1 MNKNYGKQSSKKDNQ
16 PSVTLKEFAED
27 NNLNYRSLVQ
37 SVSSDESISPSLNR
51 KQVNYYHL
59 SELKSWFNSNG
70 HKVSLIK

>member
-1 MNKNYGKQSSKKDNQ
+1 MNKNYGKQSSKKGNQ

-37 SVSSDESISPSLNR
+37 SVSGDESISPSLNR

-59 SELKSWFNSNG
+59 SELKYWFARNG
-70 HKVSLIK
+70 FKVIAI